1 MLPALLVIPSRLPTR
16 SEDDGED
23 VDGDCGNASS
33 DADADDADGDGDTLS
48 RIVSYFAS
56 HYSSSTLDCE
66 AVVTKN

>member
-1 MLPALLVIPSRLPTR
+1 MFDGVAGHDLEYPSLLPAILVIPSLLPAR

-23 VDGDCGNASS
+23 VNFDCGYGNA

-56 HYSSSTLDCE
+56 
-66 AVVTKN
+66 